1 MSITLCLS
9 FQEIPVNLR
18 QKKNDMKAMY
28 VSLVAMTIALA
39 ACSTSTKEIEEEKN
53 VIHLAEAIENP
64 VKMNLSEIVD
74 SIVFIPDRKSVV

>member
-1 MSITLCLS
+1 
-9 FQEIPVNLR
+9 
-18 QKKNDMKAMY
+18 MKAMY
-28 VSLVAMTIALA
+28 ASLAAMTIALA

-74 SIVFIPDRKSVV
+74 SIVFIPISSKEEFIRDHSLCPIPSLI